1 MWLKMNSCQKSSL
14 IMATQSFLLSMQ
26 TPFLLYSPPSHQRS
40 LACFGILVSH
50 HWRPLRTP
58 SLVLQ
63 PRRKTMHL
71 PASGLYTLLPYL
83 IGPHLELDVNTL
95 LRPSVMLT
103 RTSIESCF
111 WNNIKVIHVKVEQPK
126 FLKEEELEY
135 SSMNVGDS
143 SPLCPAV
150 LPGWHFQIRAPLE
163 SILWSQGQ
171 RTDRISPPGPLGL
184 SRWDDKSVYLREK
197 YIDINQDTKQR

>member
-1 MWLKMNSCQKSSL
+1 MMQLKMNSCQKSSL
-14 IMATQSFLLSMQ
+14 TMATQSFLRWMHNH
-26 TPFLLYSPPSHQRS
+26 FLLYSPPSHQRS

-63 PRRKTMHL
+63 PRRKTMHVS
-71 PASGLYTLLPYL
+71 ASGLYALLPCL

-111 WNNIKVIHVKVEQPK
+111 WNNIKVIHVKVEQIK
-126 FLKEEELEY
+126 ILKEEETEY
-135 SSMNVGDS
+135 SSMNIGDS

-150 LPGWHFQIRAPLE
+150 LSGWHFQIWAQPE
-163 SILWSQGQ
+163 SILSSQGQ
-171 RTDRISPPGPLGL
+171 RKDHIWPPGPLGL

-197 YIDINQDTKQR
+197 YIDNI